1 LDLETQ
7 YYILIN
13 QDYNLRPSNYSVKVE
28 QLEQQMWN
36 VSHVLSAKNLDDIMD
51 VMSSYL
57 YLKQQ
62 LRWR

>member
-1 LDLETQ
+1 LNAT
-7 YYILIN
+7 
-13 QDYNLRPSNYSVKVE
+13 K
-28 QLEQQMWN
+28 
-36 VSHVLSAKNLDDIMD
+36 LDDIMD